1 VAVLNGC
8 VSTPQEPESAGQSL
22 ATQPAVETTVTT
34 PAARVPDIAIVV
46 SDDLPVFTAVA
57 RELAR
62 QHRGRHELYTLG
74 TDDTPATEVERRV
87 QRSDKPAVIAIGR
100 EAALLARGVSGKTVV
115 FTQVFNY
122 DDIASAAGVMKGVS
136 ATAPPREQFRA
147 WKALAPKLTRVGVIT
162 GSHQQA
168 LIRDA
173 TAAARAHG
181 ITLQHVEVRADREM
195 LYAYKQL
202 SPGIQGLWLLPDNRV
217 LSRDTLREVM
227 AFSMKEGK
235 QVLAFHRDLLELG
248 ALLSVETDPA
258 DVAAHAL
265 ERLRLFDG
273 KAVPGPAVTPLTRAS
288 VHVNATV
295 AKRFGLTVPREFHRM
310 AHAP

>member
-1 VAVLNGC
+1 MAVLSGC
-8 VSTPQEPESAGQSL
+8 ASTPQQPEGAEQPL
-22 ATQPAVETTVTT
+22 LTQPAPDTTVT
-34 PAARVPDIAIVV
+34 PPVARVPDIAIVV
-46 SDDLPVFTAVA
+46 SDDLPFFVAVA
-57 RELAR
+57 RELGR
-62 QHRGRHELYTLG
+62 QHGGRHELHTLG
-74 TDDTPATEVERRV
+74 ANGAPATDVLRRV
-87 QRSDKPAVIAIGR
+87 QLSDKPAVIAIGW
-100 EAALLARGVSGKTVV
+100 EAAVLARGITGKAVV

-122 DDIASAAGVMKGVS
+122 EDITLAAAFMKGVS
-136 ATAPPREQFRA
+136 ATAPPGEQFRA
-147 WKALAPKLTRVGVIT
+147 WKALAPKLRHVGVIT

-202 SPGIQGLWLLPDNRV
+202 SPRIQGLWLLPDDRV

-258 DVAAHAL
+258 DVAARAL

-273 KAVPGPAVTPLTRAS
+273 KTVPGSAVTPLTRAS
-288 VHVNATV
+288 VRVNAMV
-295 AKRFGLTVPREFHRM
+295 ARRFGLTVPGEFHRM
-310 AHAP
+310 AHGP

>member
-1 VAVLNGC
+1 
-8 VSTPQEPESAGQSL
+8 
-22 ATQPAVETTVTT
+22 
-34 PAARVPDIAIVV
+34 VPDIAVVV
-46 SDDLPVFTAVA
+46 SNDLPVFTAVA

-62 QHRGRHELYTLG
+62 QHGGRHEFFTLG
-74 TDDTPATEVERRV
+74 GNESPASEVLRRV
-87 QRSDKPAVIAIGR
+87 QRSDKPAVIAVGR
-100 EAALLARGVSGKTVV
+100 EAALLAREVSGKAVV

-122 DDIASAAGVMKGVS
+122 EDIVPAAGFVKGVS

-147 WKALAPKLTRVGVIT
+147 WKALAPRLTRVGVIT
-162 GSHQQA
+162 GSDQQA

-202 SPGIQGLWLLPDNRV
+202 SPRIQGLWLLPDNRV

-258 DVAAHAL
+258 DVAARAL
-265 ERLRLFDG
+265 ERLRRFDG
-273 KAVPGPAVTPLTRAS
+273 KAVAGPAVTPLTRAS
-288 VHVNATV
+288 VRVNETV
-295 AKRFGLTVPREFHRM
+295 AKRFGLTVPRELHGM
-310 AHAP
+310 AHAR